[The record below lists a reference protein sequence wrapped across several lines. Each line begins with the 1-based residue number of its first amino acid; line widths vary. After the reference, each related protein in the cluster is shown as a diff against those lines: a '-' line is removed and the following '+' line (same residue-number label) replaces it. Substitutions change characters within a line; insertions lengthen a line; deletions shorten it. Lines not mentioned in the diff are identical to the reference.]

1 MKVFVLQSV
10 LNLFFGIVFQVIE
23 EEKIQENSHVT
34 GTYMLEELAK
44 IQDEVEIVGDVRG
57 KGLMIGVEMVTDK
70 VGFCLDLFILNI
82 VILHPF
88 FDYFCYKW
96 EQFFISMKDKPEK
109 DIGFQECSFFYK

>member
-1 MKVFVLQSV
+1 MYYKWKVCPILIGRFVLQSF
-10 LNLFFGIVFQVIE
+10 LNLFFGFVFQVIE

-44 IQDEVEIVGDVRG
+44 IRDEVEIVGDVRG

-70 VGFCLDLFILNI
+70 VGFCLDMFVLNI

-88 FDYFCYKW
+88 FDYLLQMGAILQLY
-96 EQFFISMKDKPEK
+96 EK
-109 DIGFQECSFFYK
+109 